1 MSLSKKIFRSF
12 AAAQWIELA
21 IALFVLGGLIA
32 YNIAREHQRVEAV
45 ERDRLATQARVISR
59 NLEFQLKGA
68 NQALLGVLEELR
80 EQSLLHHK
88 VDTQHLRLLANAMPG
103 IRAISV
109 FDNQGNLI
117 SSNYPE
123 FVGQNFSHRE
133 YFITVKEYPSRE
145 ILYISKPF
153 KGLSG
158 RYLINVTRMVP
169 DKAGGFAGIV
179 TATLNPEY
187 FTTLLTSVLYAPDV
201 ESSLAH
207 GDGLLFIVEP
217 VREELQGTHSAM
229 AGSLIAEYRKSS
241 LITTLFS
248 DKLHAAQESRMIA
261 QRIVQSGL
269 LKMDKSL
276 DVTVSRDTEAIFE
289 SWRHTSLIEIG
300 FFLLFTIFSVS
311 FLYIYQKHQR
321 RYEQLATASALALER
336 SEKLFRST
344 YDSAAI
350 GMALLNLGGR
360 FIKANQALCNIVG
373 YTEEELC
380 QKTFAEITHPDDLE
394 ANRSLMRELVA
405 GACVNYQMEK
415 RYFHKDGRIIW
426 ILLTGSATHDS
437 RNEVLYFVVQIQDI
451 NEQKALQEKLKTQAF
466 QDYLTGLPNR
476 RHFMEQAAIELARVA
491 RYGGELSLLMVDVDN
506 FKKVNDTYG
515 HQTGDRVLQKLGE
528 VSKAILRDVDLIGRI
543 GGEEFAILLPETD
556 GEKAREV
563 AERLRVAIA
572 HESLILEMGVPLQ
585 FTVSIGVATIADHAI
600 NLDTFLARADTALY
614 HAKTTGRNKISLA
627 H

>member
-1 MSLSKKIFRSF
+1 MSLSKKIFRRF

-133 YFITVKEYPSRE
+133 YFTTVKEHPSRE
-145 ILYISKPF
+145 TLYISKPF

-217 VREELQGTHSAM
+217 AREG
-229 AGSLIAEYRKSS
+229 
-241 LITTLFS
+241 
-248 DKLHAAQESRMIA
+248 HAAQESRMIA

>member
-1 MSLSKKIFRSF
+1 
-12 AAAQWIELA
+12 
-21 IALFVLGGLIA
+21 
-32 YNIAREHQRVEAV
+32 
-45 ERDRLATQARVISR
+45 ISR

-133 YFITVKEYPSRE
+133 YFTTVKEHPSRE
-145 ILYISKPF
+145 TLYISKPF
-153 KGLSG
+153 KGLNG

-217 VREELQGTHSAM
+217 AREG
-229 AGSLIAEYRKSS
+229 
-241 LITTLFS
+241 
-248 DKLHAAQESRMIA
+248 HAAQESRMIA
-261 QRIVQSGL
+261 QRIVQSDL

>member
-133 YFITVKEYPSRE
+133 YFITVKEHPSQE
-145 ILYISKPF
+145 TLYISKPF

-217 VREELQGTHSAM
+217 AREG
-229 AGSLIAEYRKSS
+229 
-241 LITTLFS
+241 
-248 DKLHAAQESRMIA
+248 HAAQESRMIA
-261 QRIVQSGL
+261 QRIVQSDL

>member
-32 YNIAREHQRVEAV
+32 YSIAREHQRVEVV

-133 YFITVKEYPSRE
+133 YFTTVKEHPSRE
-145 ILYISKPF
+145 TLYISKPF

-169 DKAGGFAGIV
+169 DKSGGFAGIV

-217 VREELQGTHSAM
+217 AREG
-229 AGSLIAEYRKSS
+229 
-241 LITTLFS
+241 
-248 DKLHAAQESRMIA
+248 HAAQESRMIA
-261 QRIVQSGL
+261 QRVVQSGL

-350 GMALLNLGGR
+350 GMALLNLDGR
-360 FIKANQALCNIVG
+360 FIKANQALCSIIG

-394 ANRSLMRELVA
+394 ENRSLIRELVA

-491 RYGGELSLLMVDVDN
+491 RYGGALSLLMVDIDN

-556 GEKAREV
+556 GEKAREA

-614 HAKTTGRNKISLA
+614 RAKTTGRNKISLA

>member
-1 MSLSKKIFRSF
+1 MSLSKKIIRGF
-12 AAAQWIELA
+12 AAAQWIELV

-68 NQALLGVLEELR
+68 NQALLGVLEELH
-80 EQSLLHHK
+80 EQSPLHHK
-88 VDTQHLRLLANAMPG
+88 VDTQHLKLLANAMPG

-109 FDNQGNLI
+109 FDNQGNLT

-133 YFITVKEYPSRE
+133 YFTTVKEHPSRE

-153 KGLSG
+153 KGLTG

-217 VREELQGTHSAM
+217 AREEPQGTHP
-229 AGSLIAEYRKSS
+229 GSLIAEHRKSS
-241 LITTLFS
+241 QMTTIFS
-248 DKLHAAQESRMIA
+248 DKLHAAREPRMIA
-261 QRIVQSGL
+261 QHIVQSAL

-289 SWRHTSLIEIG
+289 SWMHTTLIEIG
-300 FFLLFTIFSVS
+300 FFLLFAIFSVS

-321 RYEQLATASALALER
+321 RYEQLATASALALEQ

-350 GMALLNLGGR
+350 GMALLNLDGR
-360 FIKANQALCNIVG
+360 FIKANQALCSIVG

-394 ANRSLMRELVA
+394 ANRSLMCELVA

-451 NEQKALQEKLKTQAF
+451 NERKALQEKLKTQAF

-476 RHFMEQAAIELARVA
+476 RHFMEQAAIELARIG
-491 RYGGELSLLMVDVDN
+491 RYGGALSLLMVDVDN
-506 FKKVNDTYG
+506 FKKVNDIYG

-556 GEKAREV
+556 GEKAKEV

-572 HESLILEMGVPLQ
+572 HESLLLEEGVPLQ

-614 HAKTTGRNKISLA
+614 HAKTTGRNRISLA

>member
-133 YFITVKEYPSRE
+133 YFTTVKEHPSRE
-145 ILYISKPF
+145 TLYISKPF
-153 KGLSG
+153 KGLNG

-187 FTTLLTSVLYAPDV
+187 FTTLLTSVLYVPDV

-217 VREELQGTHSAM
+217 AREG
-229 AGSLIAEYRKSS
+229 
-241 LITTLFS
+241 
-248 DKLHAAQESRMIA
+248 HAAQESRMIA

>member
-1 MSLSKKIFRSF
+1 MSLSKKIFRRF

-133 YFITVKEYPSRE
+133 YFTTVKEHPSRE
-145 ILYISKPF
+145 TLYISKPF
-153 KGLSG
+153 KGLNG

-217 VREELQGTHSAM
+217 AREG
-229 AGSLIAEYRKSS
+229 
-241 LITTLFS
+241 
-248 DKLHAAQESRMIA
+248 HAAQESRMIA
-261 QRIVQSGL
+261 QRIVQSDL

>member
-1 MSLSKKIFRSF
+1 MSLSKKIFHSF

-133 YFITVKEYPSRE
+133 YFITVKEHPSRE
-145 ILYISKPF
+145 TLYISKPF

-217 VREELQGTHSAM
+217 AREG
-229 AGSLIAEYRKSS
+229 
-241 LITTLFS
+241 
-248 DKLHAAQESRMIA
+248 HAAQESRMIA
-261 QRIVQSGL
+261 QRIVQSDL

>member
-1 MSLSKKIFRSF
+1 
-12 AAAQWIELA
+12 
-21 IALFVLGGLIA
+21 
-32 YNIAREHQRVEAV
+32 
-45 ERDRLATQARVISR
+45 
-59 NLEFQLKGA
+59 
-68 NQALLGVLEELR
+68 
-80 EQSLLHHK
+80 
-88 VDTQHLRLLANAMPG
+88 LLANAMPG

-133 YFITVKEYPSRE
+133 YFITVKEHPSQE
-145 ILYISKPF
+145 TLYISKPF

-217 VREELQGTHSAM
+217 AREG
-229 AGSLIAEYRKSS
+229 
-241 LITTLFS
+241 
-248 DKLHAAQESRMIA
+248 HAAQESRMIA